1 MKESIL
7 RPDAATGTTT
17 AKEITFRE
25 FNEIVNTKFQEHM
38 DATFNEWMK
47 MKNSK

>member
-1 MKESIL
+1 MRYFIK
-7 RPDAATGTTT
+7 RPDAETGTTT

-25 FNEIVNTKFQEHM
+25 FNEILKTKFQEHM